1 MYGVWGDGA
10 QWSISPPTTP
20 DIYQQRKDYLAE
32 TVAHTSKVYGYKFDA
47 SSVETEQSTVKNVI
61 AKYLTQL
68 EYGTV
73 DVDTVLPEFLK
84 DLENAGMNKIIE
96 ENQRQ
101 LNEWLAGQ

>member
-1 MYGVWGDGA
+1 M
-10 QWSISPPTTP
+10 
-20 DIYQQRKDYLAE
+20 
-32 TVAHTSKVYGYKFDA
+32 YGYKFDA

>member
-1 MYGVWGDGA
+1 M
-10 QWSISPPTTP
+10 
-20 DIYQQRKDYLAE
+20 
-32 TVAHTSKVYGYKFDA
+32 
-47 SSVETEQSTVKNVI
+47 KNVI

>member
-1 MYGVWGDGA
+1 
-10 QWSISPPTTP
+10 
-20 DIYQQRKDYLAE
+20 
-32 TVAHTSKVYGYKFDA
+32 
-47 SSVETEQSTVKNVI
+47 VETEQSTVKNVI

-101 LNEWLAGQ
+101 LNEWLGTLASDIM